1 MIHFQLTP
9 LIASIVHKKVWV
21 YFYSFSGSKD
31 FSIQVILCVCVQ
43 PLWDRFFLLLLF
55 SFFRDASN
63 EIIAEV
69 GDLGKI
75 PKP

>member
-1 MIHFQLTP
+1 M
-9 LIASIVHKKVWV
+9 
-21 YFYSFSGSKD
+21 
-31 FSIQVILCVCVQ
+31 CVCAQ
-43 PLWDRFFLLLLF
+43 PLWDRLLLF

>member
-1 MIHFQLTP
+1 M
-9 LIASIVHKKVWV
+9 
-21 YFYSFSGSKD
+21 
-31 FSIQVILCVCVQ
+31 CVCAQ
-43 PLWDRFFLLLLF
+43 PLWDRLLLLLLF